1 MELSTTSADEEQLE
15 AFWER
20 QRPAGNTAREV
31 VCLNRGGAFGS
42 AKHWPAASFAELAR
56 RIADE
61 LDKRVLVLCGPAE
74 REAARE
80 IAVSAA
86 HPRVVS
92 LADEF
97 PSIGRTKAPIRRS
110 ALLITTDTG
119 PRHVAP
125 PFKVP
130 VVTLCGPTHT
140 SWRETYY
147 KR

>member
-31 VCLNRGGAFGS
+31 VCLNPGGAFGS

-56 RIADE
+56 RIAGE

-80 IAVSAA
+80 IAQSAA
-86 HPRVVS
+86 HPLGVRR
-92 LADEF
+92 ADEA
-97 PSIGRTKAPIRRS
+97 PSIGLRK
-110 ALLITTDTG
+110 
-119 PRHVAP
+119 VA
-125 PFKVP
+125 
-130 VVTLCGPTHT
+130 
-140 SWRETYY
+140 
-147 KR
+147 